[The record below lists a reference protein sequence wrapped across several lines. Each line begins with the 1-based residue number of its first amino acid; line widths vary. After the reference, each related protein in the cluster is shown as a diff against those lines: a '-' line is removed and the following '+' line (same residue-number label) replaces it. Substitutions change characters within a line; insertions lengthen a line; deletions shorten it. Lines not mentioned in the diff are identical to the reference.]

1 MRSLMKLIADLPLLG
16 LALAVW
22 FASGLC
28 AQSGPL
34 SPDRVTFFTE
44 PNFKGEALTIEAGAA
59 VEDLERLQRPS
70 GRPWLYA
77 ISSVRLE
84 GAARATVFSGPRYSG
99 HRLEITRDIAD
110 LYGEPRAGVA
120 GGTWD
125 RAIVSVSVSGPPRT
139 VITAPPP
146 VRHEAP
152 PTVVVVPAQPP
163 PPPVIV
169 APRLDRRTAE
179 LIVQRA
185 FREVLDRPADPEGL
199 RTYRDRLLHQ
209 GWTEQRI
216 IEQLQR
222 SSEARA
228 INPDEAITRMYRE
241 ILGRD
246 PDPGGLANYKAKW
259 RDGWTQG
266 QIRADLRRSEEYR
279 QKRGK
284 K

>member
-1 MRSLMKLIADLPLLG
+1 MKFIAILPTLA
-16 LALAVW
+16 LALAVL
-22 FASGLC
+22 FASGLR
-28 AQSGPL
+28 AQPASL

-99 HRLEITRDIAD
+99 QRLELTRDVPD
-110 LYGEPRAGVA
+110 LYGEPRTGVA

-125 RAIVSVSVSGPPRT
+125 RAIASVSVSGPPRT
-139 VITAPPP
+139 VITAPPTVHP
-146 VRHEAP
+146 EP
-152 PTVVVVPAQPP
+152 PPTTVVVVPAQPRP
-163 PPPVIV
+163 PPAIV
-169 APRLDRRTAE
+169 VPRLDRRTAE

-209 GWTEQRI
+209 GWTERRI

-241 ILGRD
+241 VLGRE
-246 PDPGGLANYKAKW
+246 PDPGGLATYKAKW

>member
-1 MRSLMKLIADLPLLG
+1 MKPFARLALLG
-16 LALAVW
+16 IALAVL
-22 FASGLC
+22 FTPGLR
-28 AQSGPL
+28 AQPAPL

-44 PNFKGEALTIEAGAA
+44 PNFKGEALTVEAGAA

-70 GRPWLYA
+70 GRPWLFA

-99 HRLEITRDIAD
+99 ERMDVTRDIPD
-110 LYGEPRAGVA
+110 LYSAARSGAN

-125 RAIVSVSVSGPPRT
+125 RAIASVSVSGPPRT
-139 VITAPPP
+139 VITAPPA
-146 VRHEAP
+146 VRYEPP

-169 APRLDRRTAE
+169 APRLDRRSAE

-185 FREVLDRPADPEGL
+185 FREVLDRSADPEGL
-199 RTYRDRLLHQ
+199 RTYRDRLMHQ

-241 ILGRD
+241 ILGRE

-279 QKRGK
+279 NKRGK

>member
-1 MRSLMKLIADLPLLG
+1 MKLTAVLPLLG
-16 LALAVW
+16 FTLAVLL
-22 FASGLC
+22 APGLC
-28 AQSGPL
+28 AQSAPL

-99 HRLEITRDIAD
+99 QRLEVTRDIAD
-110 LYGEPRAGVA
+110 LYGEPRTGAA

-125 RAIVSVSVSGPPRT
+125 RAIASVSVSGPPRT

-146 VRHEAP
+146 VRYETP
-152 PTVVVVPAQPP
+152 PTVVVVPAPP
-163 PPPVIV
+163 PAIV
-169 APRLDRRTAE
+169 APRLDRRAAE

-185 FREVLDRPADPEGL
+185 YREVLDRPADPEGL

-241 ILGRD
+241 VLGRD

-259 RDGWTQG
+259 REGWTQG
-266 QIRADLRRSEEYR
+266 RIRADLRRSEEYR

>member
-1 MRSLMKLIADLPLLG
+1 MNRFVPLPLLG
-16 LALAVW
+16 LALAVL
-22 FASGLC
+22 FTSRAL
-28 AQSGPL
+28 AQSAPL

-44 PNFKGEALTIEAGAA
+44 PNFRGEALTIEAGAA
-59 VEDLERLQRPS
+59 VEDLERLQRPG
-70 GRPWLYA
+70 GRPWLFA

-84 GAARATVFSGPRYSG
+84 GAARATVFSGPRYTG
-99 HRLEITRDIAD
+99 QRLEVTRDIAD
-110 LYGEPRAGVA
+110 LYGEARAGVA

-125 RAIVSVSVSGPPRT
+125 RAIASVSVSGPPRT

-146 VRHEAP
+146 VRYEPP

-179 LIVQRA
+179 LMVHRA

-199 RTYRDRLLHQ
+199 RTYRDRLMHQ

-241 ILGRD
+241 ILGRE
-246 PDPGGLANYKAKW
+246 PDPGGLASYKAKW

-279 QKRGK
+279 QKRTK

>member
-1 MRSLMKLIADLPLLG
+1 MKFIAILPTLA
-16 LALAVW
+16 LALAVL
-22 FASGLC
+22 FASGLR
-28 AQSGPL
+28 AQPASL

-99 HRLEITRDIAD
+99 QRLELTRDVPD
-110 LYGEPRAGVA
+110 LYGEPRTGVA

-125 RAIVSVSVSGPPRT
+125 RAIASVSVSGPPRT
-139 VITAPPP
+139 VITAPPTVHP
-146 VRHEAP
+146 EP
-152 PTVVVVPAQPP
+152 PPTTVVVVPARPRPP
-163 PPPVIV
+163 PAVV
-169 APRLDRRTAE
+169 VPRLDRRTAE

-209 GWTEQRI
+209 GWTERRI

-241 ILGRD
+241 VLGRE
-246 PDPGGLANYKAKW
+246 PDPGGLATYKAKW

>member
-1 MRSLMKLIADLPLLG
+1 MRRLAAVPILVLAFVVLFARG
-16 LALAVW
+16 LH
-22 FASGLC
+22 
-28 AQSGPL
+28 AQSAPL

-59 VEDLERLQRPS
+59 VEDLERLPRPS

-84 GAARATVFSGPRYSG
+84 GAARATIFSGPRYSG
-99 HRLEITRDIAD
+99 QRLEVTRDIPD
-110 LYGEPRAGVA
+110 LYSEPRIEPA

-125 RAIVSVSVSGPPRT
+125 RAIASVSVSGPPRT
-139 VITAPPP
+139 VITAPAPARPEPP
-146 VRHEAP
+146 P
-152 PTVVVVPAQPP
+152 PTVVRVPAQPR

-199 RTYRDRLLHQ
+199 RTYRDRLLYQ
-209 GWTEQRI
+209 GWTERRI

-241 ILGRD
+241 ILGRE

>member
-1 MRSLMKLIADLPLLG
+1 M
-16 LALAVW
+16 
-22 FASGLC
+22 
-28 AQSGPL
+28 
-34 SPDRVTFFTE
+34 
-44 PNFKGEALTIEAGAA
+44 
-59 VEDLERLQRPS
+59 
-70 GRPWLYA
+70 
-77 ISSVRLE
+77 
-84 GAARATVFSGPRYSG
+84 
-99 HRLEITRDIAD
+99 
-110 LYGEPRAGVA
+110 
-120 GGTWD
+120 
-125 RAIVSVSVSGPPRT
+125 
-139 VITAPPP
+139 
-146 VRHEAP
+146 
-152 PTVVVVPAQPP
+152 VVVPAQPA

-179 LIVQRA
+179 LMVHRA

-199 RTYRDRLLHQ
+199 RTYRDRLMHQ
-209 GWTEQRI
+209 GWTERRI

-241 ILGRD
+241 ILGRE
-246 PDPGGLANYKAKW
+246 PDPGGLASYKAKW

>member
-1 MRSLMKLIADLPLLG
+1 MNRFVLLPLLG
-16 LALAVW
+16 LALAVL
-22 FASGLC
+22 FTSRAL
-28 AQSGPL
+28 AQSAPL

-44 PNFKGEALTIEAGAA
+44 PNFRGEALTIEAGAA

-70 GRPWLYA
+70 GRPWLFA

-84 GAARATVFSGPRYSG
+84 GAARATVFSGPRYTG
-99 HRLEITRDIAD
+99 QRLEVTRDIAD
-110 LYGEPRAGVA
+110 LYSEARAGVA

-125 RAIVSVSVSGPPRT
+125 RAIASVSISGPPRT

-146 VRHEAP
+146 ARHEP
-152 PTVVVVPAQPP
+152 PTTVVVVPAQPP

-199 RTYRDRLLHQ
+199 RTYRDRLMHQ
-209 GWTEQRI
+209 GWTERRI

-222 SSEARA
+222 SGEARA
-228 INPDEAITRMYRE
+228 INPEEAITRMYRE
-241 ILGRD
+241 ILGRE

-279 QKRGK
+279 QKRTK

>member
-1 MRSLMKLIADLPLLG
+1 MFRFTSLPFLG
-16 LALAVW
+16 LALALLS
-22 FASGLC
+22 APGLR
-28 AQSGPL
+28 AQAAPL

-44 PNFKGEALTIEAGAA
+44 PNFKGEALTIEAGAS

-70 GRPWLYA
+70 GRPWLFA

-84 GAARATVFSGPRYSG
+84 GAAKAVVFSGPRYG
-99 HRLEITRDIAD
+99 GERLEINRDIPD
-110 LYGEPRAGVA
+110 LYGAARGGGT

-125 RAIVSVSVSGPPRT
+125 RAIASISVSGPPRT
-139 VITAPPP
+139 VVTAPPP
-146 VRHEAP
+146 SATHYERP
-152 PTVVVVPAQPP
+152 PTVVVVPPPSP

-169 APRLDRRTAE
+169 TPRLDRRAAE
-179 LIVQRA
+179 VIVQRA

-199 RTYRDRLLHQ
+199 RTYRDRLMHQ

-216 IEQLQR
+216 VEQLQR

-241 ILGRD
+241 ILGRE